1 VLLADYS
8 CEQSLS
14 ISIEIIHEGGSLL
27 QGRIALDYSI
37 IYFLIVIIHRSFT
50 VSQQDNIHIHSISLP
65 GNIVDQW
72 LDSFDPAI
80 RTYTANFVINTLR
93 KYSFDLSGMSDDDAG
108 YARLL
113 LLHFSVYVRRV
124 LIDQF
129 PDRII
134 AGYSFTN
141 IDDLTD

>member
-1 VLLADYS
+1 MSKQD
-8 CEQSLS
+8 S
-14 ISIEIIHEGGSLL
+14 IQTH
-27 QGRIALDYSI
+27 
-37 IYFLIVIIHRSFT
+37 FL
-50 VSQQDNIHIHSISLP
+50 SLP

-72 LDSFDPAI
+72 LDSFDPTI
-80 RTYTANFVINTLR
+80 RTYTANFVINTL
-93 KYSFDLSGMSDDDAG
+93 KKHSFDLSSMNDDDAE

-113 LLHFSVYVRRV
+113 SLHFSAYIRRV

-134 AGYSFTN
+134 TGFSFAN